1 VDVLQFNVMEKN
13 GIVSGCIG
21 CGVYDHPMLKG
32 WRVGGNMG
40 WGGKASQFVLFN
52 VGCSLLAML
61 KYRDGKA
68 PQFVFFKVGCSLL
81 AMLKYRGGKASQFV
95 FLNVG
100 CSLLAILK
108 YRGGKIPQ
116 FVFLNVGCSPL
127 AMLKYRGVR
136 LRSLSPSMWEAVFLL
151 C

>member
-40 WGGKASQFVLFN
+40 W
-52 VGCSLLAML
+52 
-61 KYRDGKA
+61 
-68 PQFVFFKVGCSLL
+68 
-81 AMLKYRGGKASQFV
+81 GGKASQFV